1 MPARTFHH
9 RAMHFVSPQWPDVQH
24 ILRYTIVKCSQRS
37 RAFRT
42 GCGRIVVRFG
52 FGKVPVPHSKPSA
65 ATAKAYSC
73 AMDSPKPSA
82 HRGAAW
88 KTPVAMAKLEQTCPT
103 SEEMQSSPYN
113 SHNEAKHK
121 LSVTPL
127 PCKNA
132 PRIASPFWVHFFA
145 LLFEIFPCH
154 VAGLWR
160 TNVLCDAVMFM

>member
-9 RAMHFVSPQWPDVQH
+9 RAMHFVSPLWPDVRH

-42 GCGRIVVRFG
+42 GCGRIVVCVG
-52 FGKVPVPHSKPSA
+52 FGKIPVPHSKPSA

-82 HRGAAW
+82 HRGAAR

-103 SEEMQSSPYN
+103 SEEMRSSPYN
-113 SHNEAKHK
+113 IHNDAEHK
-121 LSVTPL
+121 LSVPPL
-127 PCKNA
+127 PCKSA
-132 PRIASPFWVHFFA
+132 PRIGSPFWVHFYILPFK
-145 LLFEIFPCH
+145 IFPCH
-154 VAGLWR
+154 VASLWR
-160 TNVLCDAVMFM
+160 TNVPCDSLMFM